1 MSRIIGLIF
10 LISLTLSIL
19 SCVKRNDFPSTI
31 DIDPSLQVE
40 PLQTT
45 TTQAPFSVE
54 FKDVQYDISP
64 IYEYEIYGVVVSYR
78 QHDGDQM
85 LHKSW
90 NDHLNVADICVVW
103 GSNASELPLNAF
115 KFWNGQFTCNL
126 ETRDQTAWEQFDGNK
141 LSNNHLLS
149 ADKYIRDVISDVK
162 IGDKVRVRGSLS
174 SYGTD
179 GRRIRGSSTVRTDT
193 GNGACE
199 TIYVED
205 FSIISRMSNP
215 WRTTLWISLIISLL
229 SLVAYIY
236 APSRV

>member
-31 DIDPSLQVE
+31 DTDPSLQVE

-45 TTQAPFSVE
+45 TTQAPFAVQ

-126 ETRDQTAWEQFDGNK
+126 ETRDQAAWEQFDGNK

-149 ADKYIRDVISDVK
+149 ADEYIRDVISDVK